1 MWLTYYAFVSPL
13 QWVGYWMIELADWI
27 GRRSYERYGT
37 DDNPYDGL
45 TFWLYNRGIDLEGEL
60 FEWWHAKLMN
70 TGFAADMLLTMRVEE
85 DDDPV
90 RTWHQLTRWPWQR
103 PFSQRIY
110 RIEHPDIVSE
120 DIGYGENNDIATK
133 LSSQLV

>member
-1 MWLTYYAFVSPL
+1 M
-13 QWVGYWMIELADWI
+13 ELLILAAA
-27 GRRSYERYGT
+27 SA
-37 DDNPYDGL
+37 
-45 TFWLYNRGIDLEGEL
+45 YNRGIDLEGEL

-90 RTWHQLTRWPWQR
+90 RTWHQLTHWPWQR